1 MLLFISIMDSTSIR
15 DPKKRD
21 VIQIANIE
29 GDRLIKF
36 PYLALLE
43 EKFARSTYS
52 RYSNVTSE
60 YLIVYSVV
68 LLNSTHRKR
77 IKIGGFDTKN
87 EAKKM
92 IFDVSKKYSK
102 EIVKFS
108 PQVSLRTKNKR

>member
-43 EKFARSTYS
+43 E
-52 RYSNVTSE
+52 NLPDQ
-60 YLIVYSVV
+60 LIVG
-68 LLNSTHRKR
+68 
-77 IKIGGFDTKN
+77 I
-87 EAKKM
+87 AM
-92 IFDVSKKYSK
+92 
-102 EIVKFS
+102 
-108 PQVSLRTKNKR
+108 LRVNI